1 MLGLVGRFVRP
12 CYHTVTLDFPAGAY
26 SVIAAA
32 VLHRCSAA
40 DTTVDGLVAYGCEW
54 STTFGL
60 RLTAIALATENNGL
74 LTARFVRVRLGL
86 ERSAAFAVE
95 VRSVV

>member
-12 CYHTVTLDFPAGAY
+12 CYHTVTLDFPAGSY

>member
-1 MLGLVGRFVRP
+1 MTLA
-12 CYHTVTLDFPAGAY
+12 LDFPGSY

-40 DTTVDGLVAYGCEW
+40 YTTVDGLVAYGCEW